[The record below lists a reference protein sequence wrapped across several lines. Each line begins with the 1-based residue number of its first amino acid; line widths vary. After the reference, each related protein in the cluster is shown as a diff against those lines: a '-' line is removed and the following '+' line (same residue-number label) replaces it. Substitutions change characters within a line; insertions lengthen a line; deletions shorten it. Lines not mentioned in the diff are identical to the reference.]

1 MGLAVETE
9 LRDFW
14 CIAGELRSA
23 AEDGVLGS
31 HGFLFDEL
39 AAIEM
44 HTENDALRERCKNLF
59 REVTSGFQTSAAQ

>member
-1 MGLAVETE
+1 MAVETE

-23 AEDGVLGS
+23 AEDGLLGS

-44 HTENDALRERCKNLF
+44 HTENEALRERCRRLVC
-59 REVTSGFQTSAAQ
+59 EVTRGFIESAAR